1 MQRPIRW
8 LMLSLVVAMLAGCPE
23 PPPQRV
29 LTLEPNSHF
38 TFGGE
43 LQAGD
48 VLRIGVE
55 GLAEA
60 ERVRLQKCGPQCEST
75 EPVRAWSAADFA
87 KGEVVQPIAEA
98 AEYYIWVE
106 DTARPKSANY
116 GEALP
121 GTSERLEGARFVV
134 EFGGRVKM
142 SVVVTR

>member
-1 MQRPIRW
+1 MQGMIRW
-8 LMLSLVVAMLAGCPE
+8 LLLSLVVALLAGCPE

-29 LTLEPNSHF
+29 LTLEPNSHY

-43 LQAGD
+43 LAAGD
-48 VLRIGVE
+48 VLRLSVD

-75 EPVRAWSAADFA
+75 ETVKTWSAADFA
-87 KGEVVQPIAEA
+87 AGDVAQPIAEA
-98 AEYYIWVE
+98 AEYYLWVE
-106 DTARPKSANY
+106 DTARPKSASY

-121 GTSERLEGARFVV
+121 GTSERLEGARFLV
-134 EFGGRVKM
+134 EFDQRVRM